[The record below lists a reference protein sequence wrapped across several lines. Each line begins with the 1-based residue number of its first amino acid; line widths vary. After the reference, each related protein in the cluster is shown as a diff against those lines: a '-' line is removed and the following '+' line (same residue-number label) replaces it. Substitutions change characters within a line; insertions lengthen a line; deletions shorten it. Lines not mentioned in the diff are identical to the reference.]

1 MYKCILTAP
10 SLLEDRLQAVEN
22 YKKMLIFYHA
32 LYKTNRFHITLCL
45 FSDISHRTPKKFYI
59 SDTLGCFSCA
69 TLMF

>member
-45 FSDISHRTPKKFYI
+45 FSDISHRTSKNGI
-59 SDTLGCFSCA
+59 SVTHLA
-69 TLMF
+69 APHVLL